1 MDRNSR
7 DFSII
12 SHMIDYCTKVE
23 VTKKKCLNRYEDFK
37 ADELYQLA
45 CAMCILQIGELANG
59 LSDEYKNMHQ
69 AIPWKEVRGM
79 RNILAH
85 RYGTLDIEVLWETI
99 TEDIPELER
108 ELKNLL

>member
-23 VTKKKCLNRYEDFK
+23 ATREKCQNGFEDFK
-37 ADELYQLA
+37 ANEIYQLA

-59 LSDEYKNMHQ
+59 LSNEYKEIHQ
-69 AIPWKEVRGM
+69 TVPWKEVRGM

-85 RYGTLDIEVLWETI
+85 RYGTLDVEVLWETI
-99 TEDIPELER
+99 TEDIPELKH
-108 ELKNLL
+108 ELRNLL